1 VLDTSVVVIGASAG
15 GVESLRR
22 LVGQLPADLA
32 AAVAVVLHVSPT
44 SKSMLAAILSR
55 SGPLDAHQAVDGES
69 VLPGTITVAQPD
81 HHLVIEDECFRVV
94 RGPTENS
101 SRPAVDPLFR
111 SAARFYGNRTV
122 GVVLSGSL
130 DDGTAGLFE
139 VKRRGGWTMVQD
151 PLDALHPDMPLSA
164 LEHVTVD
171 IVADCDALG
180 RHIARVVRQ
189 GPRKAAEHGRGTGRD
204 EGARTVPSGMS
215 CPDCSGQLWEFD
227 DDEPLRYRCR
237 VGHEWTGKALVAGQE
252 RSLENAL
259 WASLRLIG
267 ERTQLTRRMLDR
279 ATSRGQ
285 HQVARLL
292 AARLDELA
300 AEERWVQ
307 SAIGNPVSSIPKD
320 LTYERAD
327 EPG

>member
-1 VLDTSVVVIGASAG
+1 MLETSVVVVGASAG

-22 LVGQLPADLA
+22 LVGQLPPHLA

-55 SGPLDAHQAVDGES
+55 SGPLDAHQAVDGEP
-69 VLPGTITVAQPD
+69 VLPGAIVVAQPD
-81 HHLVIEDECFRVV
+81 HHLVIEDGRYRVV

-101 SRPAVDPLFR
+101 SRPAIDPLFR
-111 SAARFYGNRTV
+111 SAARRYGNRTV

-164 LEHVTVD
+164 LEHVNVD
-171 IVADCDALG
+171 IVADSDALG
-180 RHIARVVRQ
+180 RHIARVVRE
-189 GPRKAAEHGRGTGRD
+189 GPRQAAEQPPGTGSDDAGRQ
-204 EGARTVPSGMS
+204 VPSGMS

-285 HQVARLL
+285 HHVTRLLLARLE
-292 AARLDELA
+292 ELA
-300 AEERWVQ
+300 AEERLVQ
-307 SAIGNPVSSIPKD
+307 TAIANPVSSIPEN
-320 LTYERAD
+320 LMYERAD